1 MVTIDDIKKYYEN
14 LLIVQYHDKPKAKET
29 VGTWVEC
36 MTGDSILTDLSS
48 AFDIDTAVGK
58 QLDVIGL
65 FVGLGRN
72 NLNDE
77 QYRTLLKMK
86 ILKNNISPTM
96 KNIDDALFAYFGNLI
111 IMNNNKDMSITYIIN
126 NELGDVIDILL
137 NEDLLPSPLGVGVGV
152 IIRTNPDQQYFGFKR
167 GDMQTDAVGFSIG
180 ENKQEAI
187 WLSSDDIATGG

>member
-1 MVTIDDIKKYYEN
+1 MATIDDIKKYYEN
-14 LLIVQYHDKPKAKET
+14 LLIVQYHDKPKAKEM
-29 VGTWVEC
+29 VGEWVEC
-36 MTGDSILTDLSS
+36 MTGDSILTELSS
-48 AFDIDTAVGK
+48 AFDIDIAVGK
-58 QLDVIGL
+58 QLDIIGL

-86 ILKNNISPTM
+86 ILKNNTSPTM

-111 IMNNNKDMSITYIIN
+111 IVNNNKDMSITYIIN
-126 NELGDVIDILL
+126 NELGDIIDILL

-167 GDMQTDAVGFSIG
+167 GDMQTDAVGFSIS